1 MQQWTIL
8 ISDWLNFKKS
18 SLKLQ
23 FQMICQVQI
32 MYVRSFKKNH
42 HFILLWQKTW
52 MPWTILVS
60 DRLKLKKSPLKL
72 QVQVICKYKSQ
83 QKLFIS
89 SCFGKHGCHGNCCFW
104 LAETLIDWLVFNANF
119 SNISAISWHAEAS
132 KVVSFE
138 ITSPTWTNYLLV
150 GSNIYVRFSAKIHHF
165 VLLWQKT
172 WLIWAI
178 LVSDWLN
185 Y

>member
-1 MQQWTIL
+1 MWGPLKKVIISSCFGKKHGCHEQFLFL
-8 ISDWLNFKKS
+8 IGWN
-18 SLKLQ
+18 LK
-23 FQMICQVQI
+23 
-32 MYVRSFKKNH
+32 N
-42 HFILLWQKTW
+42 LLWSYKFKW
-52 MPWTILVS
+52 FV
-60 DRLKLKKSPLKL
+60 
-72 QVQVICKYKSQ
+72 KYKSQ

-119 SNISAISWHAEAS
+119 SNISAISWHAETS

-178 LVSDWLN
+178 LVSYWLN